1 MQMFLFKPDQDLKRL
16 MLALDLYIA
25 HLYLLMVYYGNPCCQ
40 TALI

>member
-25 HLYLLMVYYGNPCCQ
+25 HLYLLIMVI
-40 TALI
+40 LVVRLH